1 MIQTNRSVG
10 DTVTLQAL
18 MKLVNDVDDRLRSIK
33 EEWSARKRRPVP
45 VGLYLWSNRGGLG
58 KTDFI
63 RCLALV
69 LSKRVE
75 GFNSR
80 IYSIQPS
87 ATHFARYYSEHTMHY
102 DEVGSVHNSDE
113 KTSLFTQIN
122 NIISANTVPMP
133 SASLGGKNQILQSRI

>member
-18 MKLVNDVDDRLRSIK
+18 MKLVNGVDDRLRSIK

-63 RCLALV
+63 RRLALV

-87 ATHFARYYSEHTMHY
+87 ATHLLAIMASILCTMTR
-102 DEVGSVHNSDE
+102 SV
-113 KTSLFTQIN
+113 QC
-122 NIISANTVPMP
+122 IIVMRR
-133 SASLGGKNQILQSRI
+133 LRCLLK